1 MPAAARGHDDVEAPG
16 LDHGGQ
22 HRAADVAVTPER
34 ENLEL
39 AAPSPSLGL
48 AIRLGTRHTSECG
61 IRDLLLRKKG
71 IHSFEMYI

>member
-1 MPAAARGHDDVEAPG
+1 MPASARGHDDVEVPG

-48 AIRLGTRHTSECG
+48 AIRLGTRHTSEWG
-61 IRDLLLRKKG
+61 IRDLLSLKKG
-71 IHSFEMYI
+71 IHLFHI